1 MKKIYAILIALM
13 VLGFTQCKPTPDPET
28 NDENTE
34 KVTVRCEIP
43 INNGNRSDFAGLH
56 NGTINWSNGTE
67 RVYLAIHGTN
77 PKIIELTAIAEDT
90 PSSLVFSGEAAK
102 NSITSGEE
110 YDVWYF
116 GNSQQLGNDSYVNFT
131 DGGLTGSI
139 ANQSGRLTDL
149 GYCHIAKT
157 TVTAFG
163 ENDVELNLNAQLQ
176 NQIAIAVLDLNNV
189 SELYDDAIVGTE
201 YTLAYNSNNGKY
213 ELDVTENSEAKISI
227 TDKQESGKELSYI
240 VLFPNSN
247 IDSEIRTRIDDNT
260 AGSYKIYEYIFEP
273 EIEAGNLYL
282 DIDGEKIKALPWAE
296 LVSGEIE
303 HDDHNHE
310 YVDLGLSVQWATCNI
325 GANTMEEY
333 GNYYAWGEIETKTS
347 YTKENY
353 KYYDGTYTDEWGT
366 YDTYI
371 ELDDISGNA
380 DYDVATATWGGDWR
394 MPKYDEWEELFDNC
408 TMYPVKTEGQVNG
421 YMCVSKKNGNHIFLP
436 AAGYKDGNTYED
448 DVTHEPYTQDFWLRG
463 THGYYWSSTPA
474 DYDSGAQGFY
484 FDKFYTSGGEV
495 VHYTTER
502 WYGFTVRAVR
512 DVQNN

>member
-56 NGTINWSNGTE
+56 NNGTINWSNGTE

-77 PKIIELTAIAEDT
+77 PQIIELTATAEGT

-102 NSITSGEE
+102 KSITSGEE

-116 GNSQQLGNDSYVNFT
+116 GNSQQLDNDSYVKFT
-131 DGGLTGSI
+131 KGDLTLTGSI
-139 ANQSGRLTDL
+139 AKQSGRLEDL
-149 GYCHIAKT
+149 GYCHIAKA

-163 ENDVELNLNAQLQ
+163 ENDDVELNLNAQLQ

-189 SELYDDAIVGTE
+189 SELYDDAIVGTD
-201 YTLAYNSNNGKY
+201 YTLAYNDNNGKY
-213 ELDVTENSEAKISI
+213 ELNVTGEARISI
-227 TDKQESGKELSYI
+227 TDIQESGKELSYI

-247 IDSEIRTRIDDNT
+247 TDSEIRTRIDDNT

-273 EIEAGNLYL
+273 AIEAGNLYL
-282 DIDGEKIKALPWAE
+282 YKDGEKIKALPWAE

-303 HDDHNHE
+303 HNDHVHQ

-325 GANTMEEY
+325 GAETMEEY

-347 YTKENY
+347 YIRDNY
-353 KYYDGTYTDEWGT
+353 LYNESLHTE
-366 YDTYI
+366 
-371 ELDDISGNA
+371 DISGTE
-380 DYDVATATWGGDWR
+380 YDVARATWGEGWR
-394 MPKYDEWEELFDNC
+394 MPKITEFKELFDNC
-408 TMYPVKTEGQVNG
+408 TMYPVKTKGEVNG

-436 AAGYKDGNTYED
+436 AAGYKDDHTYEHGHSD
-448 DVTHEPYTQDFWLRG
+448 YYNYG

-474 DYDSGAQGFY
+474 NHSDAQAFY

-495 VHYTTER
+495 VQYTTER
-502 WYGFTVRAVR
+502 FYGFTVRAVR
-512 DVQNN
+512 DVTNNEQ

>member
-77 PKIIELTAIAEDT
+77 SQIIELTATAEGT

-102 NSITSGEE
+102 ESITSGEE

-131 DGGLTGSI
+131 DGVLRGSI

-157 TVTAFG
+157 TVTAFEG
-163 ENDVELNLNAQLQ
+163 NDGVELNLNAQLQ

-189 SELYDDAIVGTE
+189 SELYDDAIVGTD
-201 YTLAYNSNNGKY
+201 YTLAYNDNNGKY
-213 ELDVTENSEAKISI
+213 ELNVTGEAKISI
-227 TDKQESGKELSYI
+227 TDIQASEKELSYI

-273 EIEAGNLYL
+273 AIEAGNLYL
-282 DIDGEKIKALPWAE
+282 YKDGEKIKALPWAE

-303 HDDHNHE
+303 HNDHVHE

-325 GANTMEEY
+325 GAETMEEY
-333 GNYYAWGEIETKTS
+333 GNYYAWGEIEVSNS

-353 KYYDGTYTDEWGT
+353 KYYEGIYTDEWGT
-366 YDTYI
+366 YDIYTT
-371 ELDDISGNA
+371 LDDISGNA
-380 DYDVATATWGGDWR
+380 DYDVATATLGEGWR
-394 MPKYDEWEELFDNC
+394 MPTITEFKELFDNC

-421 YMCVSKKNGNHIFLP
+421 YMCVSKINGNHIFFP
-436 AAGYKDGNTYED
+436 AAGYKDDNIYEHGHSD
-448 DVTHEPYTQDFWLRG
+448 CYCYG

-474 DYDSGAQGFY
+474 DYYSGAQAFY
-484 FDKFYTSGGEV
+484 FDKFYTSAGEV
-495 VHYTTER
+495 VQYNSDR

-512 DVQNN
+512 DVKNN